1 MIKFD
6 DFNKMIDDFNKMI
19 DDFNKMFD
27 DFNKMIALNS
37 MILINLVQGF
47 DDNPSLGFI
56 KIRSLVRR
64 LSLFIIIYNI

>member
-1 MIKFD
+1 MLKLIFNRKFRIMIK
-6 DFNKMIDDFNKMI
+6 
-19 DDFNKMFD
+19 FD

>member
-6 DFNKMIDDFNKMI
+6 DYYKMIALNSMI
-19 DDFNKMFD
+19 LIKFD
-27 DFNKMIALNS
+27 DYYKMIALNS

-64 LSLFIIIYNI
+64 FIIVYYYI

>member
-1 MIKFD
+1 MILI
-6 DFNKMIDDFNKMI
+6 NLVQG
-19 DDFNKMFD
+19 FD

-56 KIRSLVRR
+56 KIRSLIR
-64 LSLFIIIYNI
+64 